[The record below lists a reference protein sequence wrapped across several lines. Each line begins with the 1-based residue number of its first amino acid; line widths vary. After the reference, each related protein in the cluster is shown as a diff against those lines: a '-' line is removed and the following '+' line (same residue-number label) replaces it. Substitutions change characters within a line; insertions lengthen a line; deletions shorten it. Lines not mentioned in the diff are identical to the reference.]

1 MNAILLN
8 MLKVLPAPVLI
19 DLFLDL
25 AEEFSKQ
32 SDNTIDD
39 KVVAIL
45 RAAFQPQPPK
55 P

>member
-25 AEEFSKQ
+25 AEEFAKR
-32 SDNTIDD
+32 SDNQIDD
-39 KVVAIL
+39 QLVAAL
-45 RAAFQPQPPK
+45 RAAFQPK